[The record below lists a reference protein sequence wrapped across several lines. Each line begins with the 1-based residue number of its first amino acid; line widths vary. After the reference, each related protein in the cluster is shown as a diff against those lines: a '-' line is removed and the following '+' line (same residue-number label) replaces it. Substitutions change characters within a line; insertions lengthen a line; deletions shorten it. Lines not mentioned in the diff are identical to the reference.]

1 MGQAELMA
9 SLSVAIRN
17 AMLNALVATVGAS
30 PTIEVRTG
38 GEPSLASG
46 DTGTLL
52 ATFSLP
58 VIWAGSAAEGS
69 VEFEQTG
76 DLVATT
82 TAVASGTAGHFRMK
96 SLGGTAHISGT
107 VSTVDGGGDL
117 ILDTVSLIAA
127 VPVSITSWFLHTQ
140 N

>member
-1 MGQAELMA
+1 MA

-17 AMLNALVATVGAS
+17 AMLNALVATIGAS

-38 GEPSLASG
+38 VEPSLTSG

-52 ATFSLP
+52 VTFTLP
-58 VIWAGSAAEGS
+58 VTWANSAAEGS
-69 VEFEQTG
+69 VELEQTLG
-76 DLVATT
+76 LVATA
-82 TAVASGTAGHFRMK
+82 TAVANGTAGHFRLK
-96 SLGGTAHISGT
+96 SSGGTTHISGSISAET
-107 VSTVDGGGDL
+107 GSGDL
-117 ILDTVSLIAA
+117 RLDTVSLIAA

>member
-1 MGQAELMA
+1 MA

-38 GEPSLASG
+38 SEPSITSA

-52 ATFSLP
+52 VTFTLP
-58 VIWAGSAAEGS
+58 VIWANSAAEGS
-69 VEFEQTG
+69 VEIEQTLG
-76 DLVATT
+76 LVATA
-82 TAVASGTAGHFRMK
+82 TAVAGGRAEHFRMK
-96 SLGGTAHISGT
+96 SSDGIVHISGP
-107 VSTVDGGGDL
+107 VSTVNGGGDL

-127 VPVSITSWFLHTQ
+127 VPVSITSWFLHTE